1 MSTSASNYGGFPL
14 QDAGTRV
21 SNLNKLFGYHGG
33 QLFHAKRRN
42 GAKHGERA
50 GWLNPSTGR
59 WMVNAGGKQRLAS
72 RVIWEMHNGPIP
84 RGMEIDHINRDKSDD
99 QVENL
104 RLATRF
110 QNNANTRAKIS
121 NTSGFKGVDLHKGGP
136 KWRARIRING
146 QRLNIGVFETAE
158 EAAAAYNAKASEAF
172 GEFVCAAEAGQW

>member
-1 MSTSASNYGGFPL
+1 MSTSASNYGGYPV
-14 QDAGTRV
+14 QDAGARA
-21 SNLNKLFGYHGG
+21 SNLNKLFVYHGG
-33 QLFHAKRRN
+33 QLFHVQRRN

-59 WMVNAGGKQRLAS
+59 WMLSVGGKSRLAS

-110 QNNANTRAKIS
+110 QNNANTRAKSS
-121 NTSGFKGVDLHKGGP
+121 NTSGFKGVDPHRG

-146 QRLNIGVFETAE
+146 QRVNLGVFETAE
-158 EAAAAYNAKASEAF
+158 EAAATYNAKASEAF
-172 GEFVCAAEAGQW
+172 GEFVYAAEAGQW